1 MNVPDLAF
9 TTLDRDQGDR
19 FQSLRREL
27 GASAVGLNMIVLQ
40 PGQRGRIHA
49 HAHQEEIFLVLEGE
63 LTVVVEGVDH
73 HVAPDGLVRVAP
85 AARRQL
91 VNAGPE
97 RLVLLAIG
105 AAGEHAGRDAVAW
118 TDWDDG
124 GPGRPPQ
131 ETPLPADLP
140 GPA

>member
-1 MNVPDLAF
+1 MDDPDLAF
-9 TTLDRDQGDR
+9 ARLNRDQDDR

-63 LTVVVEGVDH
+63 LTLVVESVDH
-73 HVAPDGLVRVAP
+73 RVAPDGLVRVPP

-91 VNAGPE
+91 ANAGGD

-105 AAGEHAGRDAVAW
+105 AAGDHVGRDAVAW
-118 TDWDDG
+118 TGWDDD

-131 ETPLPADLP
+131 ETPLPEDLP
-140 GPA
+140 GAG